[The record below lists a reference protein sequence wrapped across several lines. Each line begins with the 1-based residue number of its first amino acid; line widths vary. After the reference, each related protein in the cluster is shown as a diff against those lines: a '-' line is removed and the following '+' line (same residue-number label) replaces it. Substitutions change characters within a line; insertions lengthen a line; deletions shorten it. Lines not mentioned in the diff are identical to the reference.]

1 MMINGFSI
9 FMAIVLFTIVS
20 TICSL
25 FLLRTKSQHLWIIV
39 LVLALCLLRCFF
51 PVEIKG
57 SVTIND
63 WNIYPKIFSLL
74 NRNLLGSLTVGTLI
88 CLVWLLA
95 ALYFLYQQMCELIRQ
110 YRFTKLVTD
119 FPTDSRITEIAKR
132 AAEAVGCKRSV
143 DVHIVPTFFSPIMTG
158 FFRPVVVLP
167 QSAAEMDDTEVEYIL
182 RHEISHYLG
191 GDLWY
196 KFVVQFLL
204 CLLWWNPAAYLL
216 RRSVYQLL
224 ELRAD
229 SRACKSLPKN
239 SRGDYTA
246 VLLNIARHSANARN
260 SSYDAGF
267 IGQLEF
273 EYVHHRIRI
282 LLSSGTNRKSPL
294 LTALIAGLCISL
306 FLGSYTFIIQPA
318 ALPPEANDS
327 SYVPIAPENAYL
339 VPTSEGNYEVWIDG
353 KLFAVF
359 PEDMIKT
366 PPFSELPIKEK
377 EN

>member
-1 MMINGFSI
+1 MIINGFSI
-9 FMAIVLFTIVS
+9 FMAIILFTIVS
-20 TICSL
+20 TVCSL

-39 LVLALCLLRCFF
+39 LVLVLCLLRCFF

-74 NRNLLGSLTVGTLI
+74 TYSPWGSLTVGTLI
-88 CLVWLLA
+88 CLVWLLV
-95 ALYFLYQQMCELIRQ
+95 ALYFLYKQICELFRQ
-110 YRFTKLVTD
+110 YYFTKLATK
-119 FPTDSRITEIAKR
+119 FPTDPRISEIATR
-132 AAEAVGCKRSV
+132 AAQAIGCKRSV

-167 QSAAEMDDTEVEYIL
+167 KSATEMDDSDVEYIL

-196 KFVVQFLL
+196 KFAVQFLL

-229 SRACKSLPKN
+229 SRACKSLSKN
-239 SRGDYTA
+239 SRGDYTE
-246 VLLNIARHSANARN
+246 VLLNIARQSANKRN

-267 IGQLEF
+267 IGQFEF

-282 LLSSGTNRKSPL
+282 LLSPCTRRTSPL
-294 LTALIAGLCISL
+294 LTVLITGLCISL
-306 FLGSYTFIIQPA
+306 FLGSYAFIVQPA
-318 ALPPEANDS
+318 ARPPEASDS
-327 SYVPIAPENAYL
+327 GFVRITPENAYL
-339 VPTSEGNYEVWIDG
+339 VPTPEGNYEVWADG
-353 KLFAVF
+353 KRVSVL
-359 PEDMIKT
+359 PEDMIKS